1 MRVLLAFITLLFSVS
16 AIAETYRV
24 WQYTDD
30 VYVVLTETACAK
42 PKTGLQVKA
51 IREDGKV
58 IKGCY
63 VPDVKN
69 MIRITWDNN
78 DFAVLELRSFV
89 PMSDTMF
96 NMMNREMK

>member
-1 MRVLLAFITLLFSVS
+1 MRLLLAFITLLFSVS

-30 VYVVLTETACAK
+30 VYVVLKESACQK
-42 PKTGLQVKA
+42 PKTGLQVTA
-51 IREDGKV
+51 LREDGKV

-96 NMMNREMK
+96 KMMSKGTQ

>member
-24 WQYTDD
+24 WQYTEN
-30 VYVVLTETACAK
+30 VFVVLTETACQK
-42 PKTGLQVKA
+42 PKTGLQARAVKD
-51 IREDGKV
+51 DGKT
-58 IKGCY
+58 IEGCY
-63 VPDVKN
+63 VPEGKN
-69 MIRITWDNN
+69 LVRITWYNN

-96 NMMNREMK
+96 NMMIKGTQ